1 MCAFIVVQQP
11 FCLLGWTG
19 FICFFSRKPVVQWRM
34 RQELHFLAWV
44 GGCSAK
50 KYPGV
55 MTEEESVFALEQNLF
70 GL

>member
-1 MCAFIVVQQP
+1 MAYEAGIAFP
-11 FCLLGWTG
+11 GL
-19 FICFFSRKPVVQWRM
+19 
-34 RQELHFLAWV
+34 